1 MNKIV
6 NNFLL
11 AEDKFLL
18 ELPLKQP
25 GFNYSA
31 CRLFVKHRERNE
43 KFKETGDLNYIYK
56 SKIDQACFAHDA
68 SYLDRKHLAKRTISD
83 NFLKDRTYKIS
94 IMLNAMVIKED

>member
-11 AEDKFLL
+11 AEDKFMP
-18 ELPLKQP
+18 ELPLRQP
-25 GFNYSA
+25 RFNYRA
-31 CRLFVKHRERNE
+31 CRLFVKHCERIE

-56 SKIDQACFAHDA
+56 SKIDEACFAHDA
-68 SYLDRKHLAKRTISD
+68 SFLDRKHLAKRTISD
-83 NFLKDRTYKIS
+83 NFLKDRTYKIP